1 MKLEEAKIL
10 YQGERITFRTSEE
23 SDNPEGEVALHNKDR
38 RTFDKE
44 LWKKGTIPFSLLL
57 PPALRSL
64 GKSQEANYLLTVL
77 DDRVTLYY
85 GGG

>member
-38 RTFDKE
+38 RTFSFFRSSALE
-44 LWKKGTIPFSLLL
+44 SSNALTSPLPLRIPLIFL
-57 PPALRSL
+57 
-64 GKSQEANYLLTVL
+64 K
-77 DDRVTLYY
+77 
-85 GGG
+85 